1 MLSQAAIVSHLLRF
15 RRLTVTAGLHRQG
28 ESDFVSLHAVLKP
41 ETRHL
46 IRKHELAQMKPS
58 AFLIDVSR
66 GALVEEASL
75 VDALLQGSI
84 AGAGLDVYSQ
94 EPLRL
99 TGHPTPYHY

>member
-1 MLSQAAIVSHLLRF
+1 
-15 RRLTVTAGLHRQG
+15 
-28 ESDFVSLHAVLKP
+28 
-41 ETRHL
+41 
-46 IRKHELAQMKPS
+46 MKPS
-58 AFLIDVSR
+58 AFLINVSR